1 MNKKLLD
8 SGRSIVTDESTALA
22 QLAEILD
29 ENFVTAA
36 ELILEL
42 KNNGHVIVSGMGKAG
57 LIGSKISATFSSIGI
72 PSFCLHPAEALHGD
86 LGRFTKQDLALII
99 SNSGETDE
107 IIQMIQ
113 AVKKI
118 GCPIVAITNSNNNTL
133 AQHATVTIPIGQQAE
148 TGKLGLAP
156 TTSTIKMLAV
166 GDALAMAILE
176 ERNLSAQDF
185 AFYHPAGNLG
195 RMLIKT
201 SEIMRQGENLC
212 IVKESEIVSD
222 VIKSY
227 SSTKGRPGAAIVVN
241 DKGILAG
248 VFTDGDL
255 RRLLDNDLEL
265 LTQSISKVMS
275 SKPKVI
281 GSDTLAVEASQIL
294 TSNKIDQVIVVD
306 NENHPVGLIDIQD
319 VIGLTTTK

>member
-1 MNKKLLD
+1 MNKKILT
-8 SGRSIVTDESTALA
+8 SGKAVIQQESKALT
-22 QLAEILD
+22 QLADLLD
-29 ENFVTAA
+29 ENFIAAA

-57 LIGSKISATFSSIGI
+57 LIGSKISATFSSIGV

-86 LGRFTKQDLALII
+86 LGRFTKKDLALIL

-107 IIQMIQ
+107 IVQMIQ
-113 AVKKI
+113 AIKKI
-118 GCPIVAITNSNNNTL
+118 GSPIIAITNSLDNTL
-133 AQHATVTIPIGQQAE
+133 AKHATVTIVIGKQEEA
-148 TGKLGLAP
+148 GKLGLAP
-156 TTSTIKMLAV
+156 TSSTIKMLAV

-176 ERNLSAQDF
+176 ERDLSPQDF

-212 IVKESEIVSD
+212 VVNESDIVSD

-227 SSTKGRPGAAIVVN
+227 SSTKGRPGAAIIVN
-241 DKGILAG
+241 NQGLLVG

-265 LTQSISKVMS
+265 LKQSISKVMS
-275 SKPKVI
+275 SNPKVVAL
-281 GSDTLAVEASQIL
+281 DTLAVEASRIL

-306 NENHPVGLIDIQD
+306 EENRPVGLIDIQD
-319 VIGLTTTK
+319 VISLNNS

>member
-8 SGRSIVTDESTALA
+8 SGRSIITDESKALA
-22 QLAEILD
+22 QLADLLD
-29 ENFVTAA
+29 ENFITAA

-107 IIQMIQ
+107 IIQMIP

-118 GCPIVAITNSNNNTL
+118 GCPIVAITNSHDNTL
-133 AQHATVTIPIGQQAE
+133 AQHATVTIAIGQQEE

-166 GDALAMAILE
+166 GDALAMALLE
-176 ERNLSAQDF
+176 ERNLSPQDF

-201 SEIMRQGENLC
+201 AEIMRKGENLC
-212 IVKESEIVSD
+212 IVKESDIVSD

-227 SSTKGRPGAAIVVN
+227 SSTKGRPGAAIIVN
-241 DKGILAG
+241 EKGTLTG

-255 RRLLDNDLEL
+255 RRLLDNDLDL
-265 LTQSISKVMS
+265 LKQAISKVMS
-275 SKPKVI
+275 NKPKVI
-281 GSDTLAVEASQIL
+281 GSETLAVEASQIL
-294 TSNKIDQVIVVD
+294 TCLLYTSPSPRDKRQSRM
-306 NENHPVGLIDIQD
+306 PSSA
-319 VIGLTTTK
+319 